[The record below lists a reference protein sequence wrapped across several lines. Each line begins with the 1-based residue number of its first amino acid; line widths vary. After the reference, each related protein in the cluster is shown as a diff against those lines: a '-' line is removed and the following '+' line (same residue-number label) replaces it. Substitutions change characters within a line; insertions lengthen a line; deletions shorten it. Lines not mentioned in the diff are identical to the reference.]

1 MDVAGKRASLGDL
14 NQRLLRIP
22 GVVDG
27 VIFQPEQS
35 RGLVR
40 RLAAIVV
47 APGLTTEQLREAL
60 APAMDPVFLPR
71 PLLLVPSL
79 PRTAAGKLPRA
90 TLDAA
95 LADLLSAGAAKRGAA
110 DA

>member
-1 MDVAGKRASLGDL
+1 
-14 NQRLLRIP
+14 
-22 GVVDG
+22 
-27 VIFQPEQS
+27 
-35 RGLVR
+35 
-40 RLAAIVV
+40 
-47 APGLTTEQLREAL
+47 
-60 APAMDPVFLPR
+60 MDPVFLPR